1 MSKLLLID
9 AKSLIFRAY
18 YATAYGPIMVSKSGQ
33 PTNALFG
40 FTNMIIKALE
50 LIQPT
55 HVLFAFDTKAKT
67 FRHEQFQDYKGT
79 RKELPQELIDQFQLI
94 RAFLDA
100 SAFFRYEIE
109 GFEADDIIGSATR
122 RFDEHTVVILSSDR
136 DLLQLINPYTSVVLM
151 KKGLSETLTFD
162 LATLKADEG
171 LEPFQIVDMKAL
183 MGDTAD
189 NIPGVPNIGEKKAKK
204 LIDTYHHLDAI
215 YDNIDAIK
223 GKLQQD
229 LIQYKDQAYLSKHL
243 ATIIQDIPLPFALAD
258 LVAKPNY
265 DEGARFLRMVDMNT
279 LAFNFGKLSEK
290 VHPQTMK
297 HASLSYFNCTKPAVI
312 VFNGTQWIVGNH
324 EYIAMFSSLN
334 EELSA
339 FLCLDCPKIFI
350 DKKKA
355 MHEAALFNVEIKH
368 GEDALII
375 ANIVDSSLTS
385 VDKLKDYFH
394 LTLDKKNSVESDC
407 QLVNHV
413 ARNYETWM
421 QYLVAN
427 DLEDIY
433 TSIEKPLIE
442 VLFQMEIKGIKIDE
456 ASLIEIANT
465 TANTIEAIESTI
477 RTIIQ
482 KPQLNLNSPKQ
493 LADYLFDEL
502 QLPTGKQRST
512 NIDVLESLVDHHPVI
527 KHIIEYRKYQK
538 FYSTYAL
545 GLQKYVS
552 NEKRIHTEYTQFST
566 ATGRLSSNNPN
577 LQNISIRNEETA
589 IIRKVFVPDNDDFV
603 LLAADYSQIEL
614 RILAHLSNETKM
626 IDAFK
631 AGVDIHTSTAM
642 DIFHVA
648 HDEVTSTMRRAA
660 KAVNFGIIYGMSDF
674 GLSEQ
679 LKVSRKEAASFIQKY
694 NETYPRIMTYM
705 DEVVMS
711 AQVNGYVST
720 LFKRRRNIVELTS
733 PVYNVRE
740 FGKRI
745 AMNAPI
751 QGSAAD
757 LIKLAMIRLH
767 SHLCERNAK
776 SKLILQVHDELVVHA
791 AKAELSWLQ
800 PLLQET
806 MENIVTLS
814 VPLKVSMNL
823 GKTWLEAK

>member
-9 AKSLIFRAY
+9 ANSLIFRAY

-40 FTNMIIKALE
+40 FVNMIIKALE

-67 FRHEQFQDYKGT
+67 FRHEQFQAYKGT

-100 SAFFRYEIE
+100 SHFVRFEVE
-109 GFEADDIIGSATR
+109 GFEADDVIGSAIR
-122 RFDEHTVVILSSDR
+122 RFDEHTAVILSSDK
-136 DLLQLINPYTSVVLM
+136 DLLQLINPMTSVVLM

-162 LATLKADEG
+162 LETLKASEG
-171 LEPFQIVDMKAL
+171 LEPYQIVEMKAL
-183 MGDTAD
+183 MGDSAD
-189 NIPGVPNIGEKKAKK
+189 NIPGVPNVGEKKAKK
-204 LIDTYHHLDAI
+204 LIETYHHLDAI
-215 YDNIDAIK
+215 YENIDAIT
-223 GKLQQD
+223 GKLKLD
-229 LIQYKDQAYLSKHL
+229 LLAYKDQAYLSKHL
-243 ATIIQDIPLPFALAD
+243 ATIIQDVPLPFALSD
-258 LVAKPNY
+258 LANRPDY
-265 DEGARFLRMVDMNT
+265 DEGARFLRMLDMNT
-279 LAFNFGKLSEK
+279 LAINYGKLSDK
-290 VHPQTMK
+290 VHPQSTN
-297 HASLSYFNCTKPAVI
+297 HASLSSFNHDKPAVI
-312 VFNGTQWIVGNH
+312 MFNATQWIVGNQEH
-324 EYIAMFSSLN
+324 FAVFSSLS

-339 FLCLDCPKIFI
+339 FLRLDNQKIFI

-355 MHEAALFNVEIKH
+355 MHEASLFNVEIIS
-368 GEDALII
+368 GDDALIV
-375 ANIVDSSLTS
+375 ANLVDSSLTA

-394 LTLDKKNSVESDC
+394 IAIDKKNTLASDC

-413 ARNYETWM
+413 ARQWDAWM
-421 QYLVAN
+421 AFLITH
-427 DLEDIY
+427 DIENVY
-433 TSIEKPLIE
+433 TTIEKPLID
-442 VLFQMEIKGIKIDE
+442 VLFHMEKSGVKIDE

-465 TANTIEAIESTI
+465 TANTIATIENTI
-477 RTIIQ
+477 RTMMQ
-482 KPQLNLNSPKQ
+482 KTHINLNSPKQ
-493 LADYLFDEL
+493 LGDYLFDEL
-502 QLPTGKQRST
+502 QLPSGKQRST
-512 NIDVLESLVDHHPVI
+512 NIDVLESLVEHHPI
-527 KHIIEYRKYQK
+527 IRHIIEYRKYQK

-552 NEKRIHTEYTQFST
+552 TEKRIHTEYTQFST

-589 IIRKVFVPDNDDFV
+589 IIRRVFVPDSDDFV

-631 AGVDIHTSTAM
+631 KGIDIHTSTAM
-642 DIFHVA
+642 DIFHVS
-648 HDEVTSTMRRAA
+648 HDEVTSQMRRAA

-674 GLSEQ
+674 GLGEQ
-679 LKVSRKEAASFIQKY
+679 LKISRKEAASFILKY
-694 NETYPRIMTYM
+694 NQTYPRIMTYM

-711 AQVNGYVST
+711 AQVNLYVST
-720 LFKRRRNIVELTS
+720 LFKRRRTINELTS

-767 SHLCERNAK
+767 QQLRKRKAK
-776 SKLILQVHDELVVHA
+776 SQLIMQVHDELVVHA
-791 AKAELSWLQ
+791 AKAELDWLQ
-800 PLLQET
+800 PLLRET
-806 MENIVTLS
+806 MENVVTLS
-814 VPLKVSMNL
+814 VPLEVSMNY
-823 GKTWLEAK
+823 GNTWLEAK